1 MRGHSLTN
9 TSSEDEFYPKS
20 SNGEGST
27 SVCNCTSPSTTITS
41 ISGNVAPSKQNLN
54 NISMHFQHPAFTR
67 NAEPL
72 HIEDIELRFDSAA
85 ITFCNCISIKKYAN
99 ALNIYANI
107 YYLIQ
112 H

>member
-1 MRGHSLTN
+1 
-9 TSSEDEFYPKS
+9 
-20 SNGEGST
+20 
-27 SVCNCTSPSTTITS
+27 
-41 ISGNVAPSKQNLN
+41 
-54 NISMHFQHPAFTR
+54 MHLQHPAFPR
-67 NAEPL
+67 NTEPL